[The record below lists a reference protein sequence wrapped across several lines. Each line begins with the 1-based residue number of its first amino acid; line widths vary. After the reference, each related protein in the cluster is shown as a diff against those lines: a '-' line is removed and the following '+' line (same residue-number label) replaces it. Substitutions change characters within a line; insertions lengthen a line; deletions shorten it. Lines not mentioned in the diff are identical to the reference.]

1 MKKIFETPVI
11 EIISIN
17 NEDVLTMISGMT
29 YYENELPISTFS
41 DGTNNF

>member
-17 NEDVLTMISGMT
+17 NEDVLTTISGLT
-29 YYENELPISTFS
+29 YFENELPISTFNDKS
-41 DGTNNF
+41 EF